1 MPLLL
6 PATPL
11 GWGGLLVSYL
21 LGAIPFG
28 LVLGYL
34 VRGVDV
40 RAQGSGNIGATNVG
54 RALGRPWAI
63 VAFLLD
69 AAKGWAP
76 ALFLP
81 HAVLAL
87 GAEVESEWSLRVLYG
102 FAAVCGHVWP
112 VYLGFKGGKGVATFF
127 GVLFAGFWPIGL
139 LAGVIWL
146 AMAAIFRFSSLAAL
160 AAAAAAP
167 LAALIGAE
175 DFSALMFC
183 GFLAVLIFIRH
194 KQNIERLLA
203 GTEPKIGANKAA
215 AEGTPPPAAPDE
227 SAQTPP

>member
-112 VYLGFKGGKGVATFF
+112 VYLGFKGGKGVAT
-127 GVLFAGFWPIGL
+127 
-139 LAGVIWL
+139 LAGAVIAADPLVFLCGGAVWL
-146 AMAAIFRFSSLAAL
+146 ATLFTTRFVGLSSMLMSLSFPFFAAWRIRVEPQRSEVVWGTALLTALVFFRHRA
-160 AAAAAAP
+160 
-167 LAALIGAE
+167 
-175 DFSALMFC
+175 
-183 GFLAVLIFIRH
+183 
-194 KQNIERLLA
+194 NIARMVA
-203 GTEPKIGANKAA
+203 GTEPRAGRKREA
-215 AEGTPPPAAPDE
+215 
-227 SAQTPP
+227 